1 MLHAE
6 IDLLTP
12 DPPAPLPFLTY
23 IDREVR
29 PVVEK
34 QHGSLGLTL
43 LASAGGVV
51 LESFWAS
58 RDALRAGEP
67 AAAKLR
73 GEMEL
78 RAQVPVTD
86 EQFQVSV
93 FEHEGPVLPHQAA
106 RLTQLQVT
114 RSALSDVAEVFGD
127 TAVPL
132 LAETPGFRG
141 ALLLTDPAS
150 GQAISQT
157 VWADQHARDAS
168 PSTAAL
174 IQGDLLDSAHCV
186 ISGVEDYA
194 VVFSSARSA

>member
-6 IDLLTP
+6 INLITP
-12 DPPAPLPFLTY
+12 DLPAPVPFLTY

-58 RDALRAGEP
+58 HHALQASEP
-67 AAAKLR
+67 ASMKLR
-73 GEMEL
+73 GQMEL
-78 RAQVPVTD
+78 RAQAPVTA
-86 EQFQVSV
+86 EQYQVNV
-93 FEHEGPVLPHQAA
+93 FEYAGPVLPRQAA

-114 RSALSDVAEVFGD
+114 HSAVSDVAEVFGD

-141 ALLLTDPAS
+141 ALLLADPAS
-150 GQAISQT
+150 GHVISQT
-157 VWADQHARDAS
+157 VWQDPHARDAS
-168 PSTAAL
+168 PSTAAV
-174 IQGDLLDSAHCV
+174 IRGDLLDSAHCV
-186 ISGVEDYA
+186 IGAVEDYD